1 MNYLL
6 GLLAEIAV
14 GFTGFAAIAS
24 ALGTA
29 PSEADQRLDRLRLRN
44 LVEIGVAIVL
54 MAVLPQVIFLAENGH
69 VWGWTVSAVLL
80 STILVAFVVIHG
92 SRNRSARVAEL
103 AGYRRLG
110 SVVLWVLG
118 LTALLVLIL
127 GLATSQLIGLDVAYV
142 SALWLMTAMLGV
154 YFIRIAASLLT
165 HRLGEGP

>member
-1 MNYLL
+1 MNDLL

-54 MAVLPQVIFLAENGH
+54 MAVLPQVIFLVENGH

-80 STILVAFVVIHG
+80 STALVALVFFHG
-92 SRNRSARVAEL
+92 GRNRAARVAEL
-103 AGYRRLG
+103 EGYNLFGALALWTLGLG
-110 SVVLWVLG
+110 SLGVLVVG
-118 LTALLVLIL
+118 LVAPNLIRV
-127 GLATSQLIGLDVAYV
+127 QMAYV
-142 SALWLMTAMLGV
+142 TALWLMTVMLGV
-154 YFIRIAASLLT
+154 YFIRIAASLLS
-165 HRLGEGP
+165 HKIDGRG